1 MQDSTSTPASKASS
15 PAAVISDQIPLRQKV
30 GYGLGSLIDMW
41 GHWLSQSLA
50 YQVFNIFLHMDPRW
64 ISTAQMIQR
73 LFDAVS
79 DPIFGWLSDN
89 TRTRFGRRRPFI
101 LIGGILAGF
110 GLPCLFW
117 VQPGWGNTSFSLF
130 GTQHEIPI
138 YFWYM
143 LATTAIYIPV
153 MSCFNMPWVSLGSE
167 LTPDYNERTS
177 LMSIKITVQKLP
189 ELTMFFA
196 LQFTTLAIFNMP
208 NGKPNILLGAKVLTI
223 ILGFIMVLAAIG
235 VFTLVRERYYDYV
248 VSKKQER
255 ISILETIFKTIKCRP
270 FRYLLGMVLAYGTST
285 AMVGILGYYNTVYYV
300 CKGDVALA
308 TKWNT
313 AMGFASFGMGFLGIP
328 FFNLI
333 ARRFGKRHAL
343 GLVFLM
349 AIGAFIGDWWFYN
362 PNHPWMQLLA
372 SGCVAFTGAGFWTLY
387 GSVLADVIDYDE
399 LETTKRREGSFSSCQ
414 SWISKVGMAIGGGAS
429 GFILSYTS
437 FNAELPIQSDETIF
451 MIRFML
457 SAIPVLGLLFA
468 FYAACRF
475 PLTREKMHEIRAQL
489 EARRGA
495 I

>member
-1 MQDSTSTPASKASS
+1 METASTPGATTA
-15 PAAVISDQIPLRQKV
+15 PISDKVPLKQKL
-30 GYGLGSLIDMW
+30 GYGLGAFIDMW
-41 GHWLSQSLA
+41 GHWLSQSLSF
-50 YQVFNIFLHMDPRW
+50 QVFNIFLHMDPRW

-73 LFDAVS
+73 LFDAAS

-101 LIGGILAGF
+101 LIGGVLAGI

-117 VQPGWGNTSFSLF
+117 VQPGWGNSTLSLF
-130 GTQHEIPI
+130 GWSREIPN

-143 LATTAIYIPV
+143 LATTAVYIPV

-167 LTPDYNERTS
+167 MTPDYNERTS
-177 LMSIKITVQKLP
+177 VMSIKNAVQKLP

-196 LQFTTLAIFNMP
+196 LQFTTLSFFNGP
-208 NGKPNILLGAKVLTI
+208 DGKPNILLGAKTLTV
-223 ILGFIMVLAAIG
+223 ILGAIMIVAAIG

-255 ISILETIFKTIKCRP
+255 VSFLETLVKTIKCRP
-270 FRYLLGMVLAYGTST
+270 FRYVLGMVLAYGTST

-300 CKGDVALA
+300 CKGDVAVA
-308 TKWNT
+308 TQWNT
-313 AMGFASFGMGFLGIP
+313 AMGFSSFIMGFLGIP
-328 FFNLI
+328 FFNRV
-333 ARRFGKRHAL
+333 AHRFGKRHAL

-362 PNHPWMQLLA
+362 PEIPWLQLFA
-372 SGCVAFTGAGFWTLY
+372 SGCVAFTGAGFWTIY
-387 GSVLADVIDYDE
+387 GSTLADVIDYDE
-399 LETTKRREGSFSSCQ
+399 LETGKRREGSFSSCQ
-414 SWISKVGMAIGGGAS
+414 SWISKVGMALGGGAS

-437 FNAELPIQSDETIF
+437 FNADLPAQSDETIF

-457 SAIPVLGLLFA
+457 SAIPVLGLLIA
-468 FYAACRF
+468 FYAVLRF
-475 PLTREKMHEIRAQL
+475 PLNRDKMHAIRAQL

>member
-1 MQDSTSTPASKASS
+1 MK
-15 PAAVISDQIPLRQKV
+15 QKF
-30 GYGLGSLIDMW
+30 GYGLGAFIDMW
-41 GHWLSQSLA
+41 GHWLSQSLSF
-50 YQVFNIFLHMDPRW
+50 QVFNIFLHLDPRW

-73 LFDAVS
+73 LFDAAS

-101 LIGGILAGF
+101 LIGGVLAGI

-117 VQPGWGNTSFSLF
+117 VQPGWGNSNFDLF
-130 GTQHEIPI
+130 GSHFEIPY

-143 LATTAIYIPV
+143 LATTAIYIPI

-167 LTPDYNERTS
+167 MTPDYNERTS
-177 LMSIKITVQKLP
+177 VMSIKNAIQKMP

-208 NGKPNILLGAKVLTI
+208 DGKPDILLGAKVLTV
-223 ILGFIMVLAAIG
+223 ILGFIMILAAIG

-248 VSKKQER
+248 VSAKQER
-255 ISILETIFKTIKCRP
+255 VSFLETLVKTVKCRP
-270 FRYLLGMVLAYGTST
+270 FRYVLGMVLAYGTST

-313 AMGFASFGMGFLGIP
+313 AMGFAGFAMGFAGIP
-328 FFNLI
+328 FFNFI
-333 ARRFGKRHAL
+333 ARRWGKRHAL
-343 GLVFLM
+343 MTVFVM
-349 AIGAFIGDWWFYN
+349 AIGAFVGDWWFYN

-372 SGCVAFTGAGFWTLY
+372 CGCVAFTGAGFWTIY

-399 LETTKRREGSFSSCQ
+399 LETKKRREGSFSSCQ

-429 GFILSYTS
+429 GFILSYTNFS
-437 FNAELPIQSDETIF
+437 SDLPVQSDETIF

-457 SAIPVLGLLFA
+457 SAIPAIGLCIAL
-468 FYAACRF
+468 YAAYRF
-475 PLTREKMHEIRAQL
+475 PLTREKMGEIRTTL
-489 EARRGA
+489 EARRGTV
-495 I
+495 

>member
-1 MQDSTSTPASKASS
+1 MQTAPQTSAGAPAPVADKV
-15 PAAVISDQIPLRQKV
+15 PMKQKI
-30 GYGLGSLIDMW
+30 GYGLGAFIDMW
-41 GHWLSQSLA
+41 GHWLSQSLSF
-50 YQVFNIFLHMDPRW
+50 QVFNIFLHLDPRW

-73 LFDAVS
+73 LFDAAS

-101 LIGGILAGF
+101 LIGGILAGI

-117 VQPGWGNTSFSLF
+117 VQPGWGNSNFDLF
-130 GTQHEIPI
+130 GKQFEIPY

-143 LATTAIYIPV
+143 LATTAIYIPI

-167 LTPDYNERTS
+167 MTPDYNERTS
-177 LMSIKITVQKLP
+177 VMSIKNAIQKMP

-208 NGKPNILLGAKVLTI
+208 DGKPDILLGAKVLTV
-223 ILGFIMVLAAIG
+223 ILGFIMILAAIG

-248 VSKKQER
+248 VSTKQER
-255 ISILETIFKTIKCRP
+255 VSFLETLVKTIKCRP
-270 FRYLLGMVLAYGTST
+270 FRYVLGMVLAYGTST

-300 CKGDVALA
+300 CAGDIALA

-313 AMGFASFGMGFLGIP
+313 AMGFAGFAMGFAGIP
-328 FFNLI
+328 FFNYI

-343 GLVFLM
+343 MTVFVM

-372 SGCVAFTGAGFWTLY
+372 CGCVAFTGAGFWTIY

-399 LETTKRREGSFSSCQ
+399 LETKKRREGSFSSCQ
-414 SWISKVGMAIGGGAS
+414 SWISKVGMAIGSGAS
-429 GFILSYTS
+429 GFILSYTNFS
-437 FNAELPIQSDETIF
+437 SDLPVQSDETIF

-457 SAIPVLGLLFA
+457 SAIPAIGLCIAL
-468 FYAACRF
+468 YAAYRF
-475 PLTREKMHEIRAQL
+475 PLTREKMGEIRATL
-489 EARRGA
+489 EARRGTV
-495 I
+495 